1 MTFKGMTEFKTGSGF
16 IWKRG
21 QKVLHWSAE
30 GAGAQAGQ
38 RNCQAKWK
46 RIYLLRFSG
55 SGQKMLT

>member
-1 MTFKGMTEFKTGSGF
+1 MKFKDMAASKAGNGF

-21 QKVLHWSAE
+21 RKDLQWSAE

-55 SGQKMLT
+55 CERKMLT